1 MTAQQEDRDM
11 QTLDSIIRELGIT
24 ATAEWTDR
32 NPNMDV
38 EDMDHWKVTLRRKN
52 PRRQMTVYFSMGYG
66 HNGSEPTVEDV
77 IDCLASD
84 ASGYDNARGF
94 EDWAGDY
101 GYDADS
107 RKAERIYRAV
117 ERDAARLHRFL
128 GVDYDRVLY
137 DTERL

>member
-1 MTAQQEDRDM
+1 MPDLETKLRD
-11 QTLDSIIRELGIT
+11 LSIT
-24 ATAEWTDR
+24 ATAEWTDH
-32 NPNMDV
+32 NPNMDD
-38 EDMDHWKVTLRRKN
+38 EDMDHWKVTLRRKF

-66 HNGSEPTVEDV
+66 HNGAEPTAEDV

-107 RKAERIYRAV
+107 RKAERIYRV
-117 ERDAARLHRFL
+117 VGRDAARLRRFL
-128 GVDYDRVLY
+128 GDDYSAILY